1 MTVTSKKSI
10 GFTES
15 HGFVRYTA
23 TVSKKEYLPM
33 ERETDLALRSANG
46 DIRAEHALV
55 EAHLRQVINI
65 ASKFRNYGH
74 SLETLTS
81 VGNVGL
87 VRAAKKFDLQK
98 GVRFATYAKLWIEA
112 ELKVF
117 VEREAAVVKVPKTK
131 QTKSAFFKAPR
142 LRRELEAKGADEDTI
157 LNEMSN
163 RFKIGKPEM
172 SSLLAARAPTT
183 SLSAPVSSASDGSTT
198 VGDLIPDQGPTP
210 EDILI
215 YASEQDNNV
224 RRLNDIIGQ
233 MNEREGDILRSRRLV
248 DDPMTFESLSARY
261 SVSKE
266 RIRQIEVRAMEKVRR
281 ALEDA

>member
-1 MTVTSKKSI
+1 MTSKKSV

-15 HGFVRYTA
+15 HGFVRYAATA
-23 TVSKKEYLPM
+23 SKKEYLSI

-46 DIRAEHALV
+46 DLRAEHALV
-55 EAHLRQVINI
+55 EAHLRLVIKL
-65 ASKFRNYGH
+65 ASRFRNYGH

-87 VRAAKKFDLQK
+87 VQAAKKFDLQK
-98 GVRFATYAKLWIEA
+98 GVRFTTYAKLWIEA

-131 QTKSAFFKAPR
+131 KTKSAFFKAPR

-157 LNEMSN
+157 LTEMSK
-163 RFKIGKPEM
+163 RFNIGKPEM
-172 SSLLAARAPTT
+172 SSLLAARAPAT
-183 SLSAPVSSASDGSTT
+183 SLSAPVSSASDGSAT

-210 EDILI
+210 EEILI
-215 YASEQDNNV
+215 DASEQDNNV
-224 RRLNDIIGQ
+224 RRLNDIIGE
-233 MNEREGDILRSRRLV
+233 MNERESDILRSRRLV
-248 DDPMTFESLSARY
+248 DEPMTFESLSARY